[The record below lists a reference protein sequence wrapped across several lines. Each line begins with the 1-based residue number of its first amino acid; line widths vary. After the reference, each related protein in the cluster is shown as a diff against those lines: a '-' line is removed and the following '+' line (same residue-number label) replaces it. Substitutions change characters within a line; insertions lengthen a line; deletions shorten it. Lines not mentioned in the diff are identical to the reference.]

1 MLLRRLARQV
11 ILTLTLCLYLLT
23 SATAGAASLADEWE
37 ETSNLYLFSAVCRA
51 AYTDQRADMLL
62 DLLRDEGWTVET
74 YFREGDKADAKFFMA
89 ARASDDGRPP
99 LLLLAVAG
107 TESEKDIK
115 VDLTFDK
122 TPFVNVFS
130 NEAIDQ
136 SIDGVDK
143 NLLVHKGFLRYVKT
157 ALTARSPGEP
167 DLVAELQA
175 NPEQKIY
182 LVGHSLGG
190 AVATLGGATLLT
202 LGVSPEQVEVVT
214 FGAPPVGN
222 QAFADA
228 FDGRLHL
235 TRIVTNGD
243 PVAGFL
249 MDLIGGY
256 RQFGR
261 EVKYAVPKNEDKS
274 PHSMAIYGD
283 VIMKHYFDV
292 KKEAEKAGAISRK
305 HIKTTEGKPVIYLA
319 PLTGHLPAPLQDE
332 FPYMQDVVLDLSSHH
347 LPGYVVEETPLPT
360 LSLSVA
366 LKRAATAGADAVLMT
381 DVQAE
386 RMQLEKSTYYVTT
399 TQSVYR
405 VSDGVLLSYST
416 MGSNTNELTVLEA
429 FSRGV
434 ADELLLSSDWLD
446 KFKK

>member
-1 MLLRRLARQV
+1 MLLRRIARRV
-11 ILTLTLCLYLLT
+11 ILTLTICLCLIT

-62 DLLRDEGWTVET
+62 ELLRDEGWVIET
-74 YFREGDKADAKFFMA
+74 YFQEGDKADAKFFMA
-89 ARASDDGRPP
+89 SRPSNDGRPP

-107 TESEKDIK
+107 TESKKDVK
-115 VDLTFDK
+115 VDLTLDK
-122 TPFVNVFS
+122 TPFINVFS
-130 NEAIDQ
+130 DEPNDQ
-136 SIDGVDK
+136 PINGVDGQA
-143 NLLVHKGFLRYVKT
+143 LVHKGFLRYVKT
-157 ALTARSPGEP
+157 ALTARPLDQPS
-167 DLVAELQA
+167 LVEELQA
-175 NPEQKIY
+175 HPEQKIY

-202 LGVSPEQVEVVT
+202 LGVPPEQVEVVT

-222 QAFADA
+222 QAFVDA
-228 FDGRLHL
+228 FNSRLHL

-249 MDLIGGY
+249 LDMVGGY

-283 VIMKHYFDV
+283 VIMKRYFDV
-292 KKEAEKAGAISRK
+292 KKAAEQAGVIQNENV
-305 HIKTTEGKPVIYLA
+305 KTTDNQPIIYLA
-319 PLTGHLPAPLQDE
+319 PVTGHLPASLQDE
-332 FPYMQDVVLDLSSHH
+332 FPYMQSVALELSTQH
-347 LPGYVVEETPLPT
+347 LPGYVVEKEPLPT

-366 LKRAATAGADAVLMT
+366 LQRAAAAGADAILMT
-381 DVQAE
+381 DVQVE
-386 RMQLEKSTYYVTT
+386 RMQKEKSMYYVTAT
-399 TQSVYR
+399 LSVYR
-405 VSDGVLLSYST
+405 VSDGVLVSYST
-416 MGSNTNELTVLEA
+416 MGSNTNELTVLQA

-434 ADELLLSSDWLD
+434 ADELLLSSDWLG
-446 KFKK
+446 KLK